1 MRKLSADLAVPIKI
15 TSVAAG
21 SALGGFAGKQIGGV
35 AGRVIP
41 VISATFGKTTGKYI
55 GTTLGGLA
63 GEIAGDKLAEVIVPA
78 VLDAAE
84 PGYIRVDVREDHRP
98 PKFFERMMER

>member
-21 SALGGFAGKQIGGV
+21 SALGGFARKQIGEV

-41 VISATFGKTTGKYI
+41 VIGATIGKTNGKYI
-55 GTTLGGLA
+55 GTTLGWLA

-84 PGYIRVDVREDHRP
+84 PGYIQVDVREDHRP